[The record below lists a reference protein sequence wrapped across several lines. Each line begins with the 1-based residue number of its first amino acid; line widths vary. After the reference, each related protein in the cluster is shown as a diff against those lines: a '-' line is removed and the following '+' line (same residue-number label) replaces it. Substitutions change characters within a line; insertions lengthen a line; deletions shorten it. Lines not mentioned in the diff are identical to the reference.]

1 MAVNNKFQNILMCF
15 LVGTLISK
23 PAFSAYF
30 IYGDVNGY
38 RCTDF
43 SFFNKCKEIEV
54 AGYVFNGNYYK
65 FEHGM
70 GFNQISEFNSS
81 RKNPSEGICRQYI
94 GYKHTGDVF
103 SKLFKKGV
111 DKAFS
116 STSVIGFDGEQVSV
130 DYIEF
135 RCYEQ

>member
-1 MAVNNKFQNILMCF
+1 MPVKNKYQTFLLCF
-15 LVGTLISK
+15 LVGTAFSK

-30 IYGDVNGY
+30 IAGDVTGY
-38 RCTDF
+38 RCSDF
-43 SFFNKCKEIEV
+43 GFFNKCKEIEV
-54 AGYVFNGNYYK
+54 AGYVFDGNYYK
-65 FEHGM
+65 FQDGM

-81 RKNPSEGICRQYI
+81 RKYPSEGTCRQYI

-103 SKLFKKGV
+103 SKLFKAGV

-130 DYIEF
+130 DYLEF